1 MRPKN
6 PADDPYVAY
15 LHRFFAKWSPVYDLF
30 AAPIGFAYR
39 AAVSAA
45 GAAPGRS
52 LLDLCT
58 GTGEIAGRAA
68 RAGATVTAVDLT
80 PGMLERARQK
90 VGRLGVRLE
99 LADARALPFAAG
111 SFDAVILSFA
121 LHDMPR
127 PVRLQVLAEAM
138 RVARDKVVVLDYAF
152 PGPGARLAVAAR
164 LVRDRYLRGF
174 AARSR
179 IVAEAGFAAR
189 ACTPVAAPFAL
200 WDRFRRRLRSAGPR
214 RCGRPESARSAAC
227 AWRAR
232 CRA

>member
-1 MRPKN
+1 MRPTN

-127 PVRLQVLAEAM
+127 PVRLQVLAEAV

-152 PGPGARLAVAAR
+152 PHRTLARRLAIAGLAWYETA
-164 LVRDRYLRGF
+164 YLRGF
-174 AARSR
+174 AREAMENL
-179 IVAEAGFAAR
+179 VADAGFAAR
-189 ACTPVAAPFAL
+189 RLHSWLPLPFAL
-200 WDRFRRRLRSAGPR
+200 WEIPLQAAASVGRSSTM
-214 RCGRPESARSAAC
+214 RPS
-227 AWRAR
+227 
-232 CRA
+232 